1 MNNNLKLIIALVV
14 IAVIYFLTTRS
25 SSSSDFDKNFTDLDT
40 ESITKIE
47 ITKDSLITLVK
58 ENDVWMVDNYKA
70 NQELVS
76 SALEHVKN
84 IKLARKVSSNA
95 EKHAKYEVDK
105 GTKIVLSGDKDT
117 AFILGKTGASYQN
130 VFIRRDGEDDVF
142 TTVKNFKSNF
152 EKSVTDWKDKSII
165 SVSKDAIASIAINDA
180 LFITNLDSV
189 VMVKG
194 AGKSKVEKEGN
205 STANSILSKFTSLKT
220 LAFPK
225 VDLSNQTPVFTIKIN
240 ERAGET
246 HELAFYEKL
255 GEESRLF
262 VTLKD
267 NPTVFQV
274 NASTFGAFKKSYSEL
289 IKK

>member
-76 SALEHVKN
+76 SALEQVKN
-84 IKLARKVSSNA
+84 IKLARKVSSNP
-95 EKHAKYEVDK
+95 EKHTKYEVDK
-105 GTKIVLSGDKDT
+105 GTEIVLSGDNET

-130 VFIRRDGEDDVF
+130 VFIRRDGEDEVF

-152 EKSVTDWKDKSII
+152 EKSVTDWKDKSIL
-165 SVSKDAIASIAINDA
+165 SVSKDAIASIVINDN
-180 LFITNLDSV
+180 LFLTNLDSL
-189 VMVKG
+189 VKVRG
-194 AGKSKVEKEGN
+194 TKKNEGENDGN
-205 STANSILSKFTSLKT
+205 SNANSMLSKFTSLKT

-225 VDLSNQTPVFTIKIN
+225 VDLSNQIPVFTIKIN
-240 ERAGET
+240 ERADET
-246 HELAFYEKL
+246 HELAFYEKP
-255 GEESRLF
+255 GEESRLL
-262 VTLKD
+262 VTLID

-274 NASTFGAFKKSYSEL
+274 NASTFDVFKKSYSEL